1 MMVRMDWRVKG
12 ALQKFLSL
20 LPGGTSL
27 NSYLQLRLGDLRNF
41 EKNVDIKVNGDW
53 LTLMGYLRRAQV
65 PMADLEILEIGSGWH
80 PALPLCFSLAGV
92 RSCRTYD
99 IVRHMSEELTFRMLD
114 RLEAHLPKIADAAR
128 INKHRVEWAYAEL
141 KHAKTL
147 DDLLDRARIR
157 YMAPGDASATGLA
170 ESSVDM
176 VYSNSVLE
184 HVHPSILPALM
195 KESMR
200 ILRPGGVAAHC
211 VACNDH
217 YAHFD
222 RSISFVNFL
231 RYSDAQWRMLWNN
244 DLNYQNRL
252 RKSDF
257 LGAVREAGFEVVQV
271 NTTVR
276 KGVKE
281 ALAEMAVAPEF
292 RRYTEEDL
300 ETTSVDFIARKPDQP
315 LVLSRLDAA
324 VRGIS

>member
-1 MMVRMDWRVKG
+1 MDWRVKG
-12 ALQKFLSL
+12 VLQKTLSIV
-20 LPGGTSL
+20 PGGTAL
-27 NSYLQLRLGDLRNF
+27 NSHLQLRLGDLRNF
-41 EKNVDIKVNGDW
+41 EKNVDIKVGGDW
-53 LTLMGYLRRAQV
+53 LTLMGYLRRAHV
-65 PMADLEILEIGSGWH
+65 PVADLEILEIGSGWH

-99 IVRHMSEELTFRMLD
+99 IVRHMSPELTFRMLD

-128 INKHRVEWAYAEL
+128 LNKHRVEWAYAEL
-141 KHAKTL
+141 KLAKTL
-147 DDLLDRARIR
+147 DDLLRRARVH
-157 YMAPGDASATGLA
+157 YMAPGDAAATGLA
-170 ESSVDM
+170 EGSVDM

-184 HVHPSILPALM
+184 HVHPQILPRLM
-195 KESMR
+195 TESMR

-222 RSISFVNFL
+222 RKISFVNFL
-231 RYSDAQWRMLWNN
+231 RYGEGMWKLWNN

-257 LGAVREAGFEVVQV
+257 LSIVNEAGFEVVQL

-276 KGVKE
+276 KGVRE
-281 ALAEMAVAPEF
+281 ALAGMKVAKPF
-292 RRYTEEDL
+292 QRYSMEDL

-324 VRGIS
+324 VRGSR